1 MQREQQQITR
11 RPSRI
16 SQILLQPL
24 VTMGRKISKKKTVC
38 REKDLALSNPL
49 IDSGLKIPQD
59 FISEMTEAFYYFDKD
74 RTGYISAKEMPTL
87 LRALGWNPT
96 EQEVNNI
103 MAEVDVD
110 HNGKMDLAEFIVMMH
125 SQVGSID
132 TMEEMRIAFRAFDT
146 DGDGRV
152 SKEEFRLCMLNYGER
167 FLEEDIE
174 VMIRLADLD
183 DNGYIDFGEFVKM
196 LTAEEDDSMAQQN
209 THDRIAGTPGTGRPQ
224 QY

>member
-1 MQREQQQITR
+1 MERDQQRAR

-16 SQILLQPL
+16 SQLLLQPL
-24 VTMGRKISKKKTVC
+24 VTMGRKISGRKAPEEDDVTV
-38 REKDLALSNPL
+38 RDPL
-49 IDSGLKIPQD
+49 LDSGLKIPQD
-59 FISEMTEAFYYFDKD
+59 FISEMTEAFCYFDKD
-74 RTGYISAKEMPTL
+74 KSGHISGKEMPAL

-96 EQEVNNI
+96 ETEVNNI

-125 SQVGSID
+125 GQVGSTD

-167 FLEEDIE
+167 FMEEDIE
-174 VMIRLADLD
+174 LMIRLADLD
-183 DNGYIDFGEFVKM
+183 DNGYIDFREFVRM
-196 LTAEEDDSMAQQN
+196 LTAEEEESMEHN
-209 THDRIAGTPGTGRPQ
+209 THDRIKGTPSATARNKPL
-224 QY
+224 